1 MRLANSHSQKAVLLA
16 SLLLYIG
23 SLLCPAVE
31 YDTMSSQPAVR
42 STHLWHEPLGR
53 VERVPGYF
61 HLALG
66 WVGMLVPPQI
76 TPLGWLANPC
86 YFLALLFARWRR
98 IILARSLA
106 GLSLLLAATSLLL
119 VNLSPLR
126 VMLHDPVP
134 QFWSAIAPLAGFWLW
149 LAAIAA
155 LNIYEFTLSR
165 PASGSVELAVRQ
177 ENSAARSRTETGVSC
192 GTRAAPARGCARD
205 LSRRTPA

>member
-16 SLLLYIG
+16 SLLLYLG

-31 YDTMSSQPAVR
+31 YDTMSSQPAVH
-42 STHLWHEPLGR
+42 SMHLWHEPLGR
-53 VERVPGYF
+53 VETVPGYF

-66 WVGMLVPPQI
+66 WIGMLVPPQI

-86 YFLALLFARWRR
+86 FFLALLFARWRR
-98 IILARSLA
+98 VTLTRALAA
-106 GLSLLLAATSLLL
+106 LSLVLAASSLLL

-134 QFWSAIAPLAGFWLW
+134 QFWSAISPLIGFWLW

-155 LNIYEFTLSR
+155 LNVYGLLLTR
-165 PASGSVELAVRQ
+165 PASASVELAVRQ
-177 ENSAARSRTETGVSC
+177 GSPGARSRTETGVS
-192 GTRAAPARGCARD
+192 
-205 LSRRTPA
+205 